1 MFKSSNETNS
11 QGIKKDSKNET
22 SVSVLILSYFVF
34 RSKTS
39 IVDRIGDK
47 FKILPIG
54 HNARFEKLAE
64 QWKKENNYDG
74 MIITQIFTPKE
85 DDIESLKK
93 CVNQLCCLAE
103 LKAKE
108 CKNVDIKV
116 FVPENSYC
124 SLNQIFTCYLFG
136 KLKPNQNEEIWRKI
150 LGDRIIFD
158 NKKIKVLD
166 YSKMPLEDVCLS
178 IKENDIGINRK
189 DNNCPTSNDAR
200 VAAVLCEYAYYLVR
214 GYNNLNPKGNRFLRK
229 ILLRDDSDKSRDQNT
244 TKEIEGISIVPN
256 NWKRKSLDK
265 NDENDKYAEKIIE
278 YLELADWDAISFDYD
293 IRSADDHCWVGLS
306 KQTKEDWKE
315 SISRKIVEALNKKFS
330 LIGNKGGLNT
340 WFGFSRNS
348 GFSSVIYVNEKS
360 RTVMYCTVGS
370 DLGMDL
376 FFNGDWTTTNLSQFL
391 TGLSPQY
398 QQSVT
403 NAKILD
409 DIITKIDMENENEK
423 PIKLLFIGHSLGGGL
438 ASNNA
443 IITSNRHAITF
454 NAAGLNWL
462 RVPISLIKNNPRQL
476 LHPFRRRERVHL
488 FVIKGEILD
497 VAQSILSPTPW
508 LLNSLNLDLPG
519 KARAYSSYK
528 TRKEIE
534 APYIDGKEPSSFSKH
549 ALINFMT
556 PSKKILEIEI

>member
-1 MFKSSNETNS
+1 MSKSSNETNS
-11 QGIKKDSKNET
+11 QEINKNSRNET
-22 SVSVLILSYFVF
+22 SISVLILAYFAF

-39 IVDRIGDK
+39 IIDRIGDK

-74 MIITQIFTPKE
+74 MIISQIFTPKE

-93 CVNQLCCLAE
+93 CVNQLYYLAE
-103 LKAKE
+103 QKAKAKE
-108 CKNVDIKV
+108 CKNVDIIV

-124 SLNQIFTCYLFG
+124 SLNRTFTRYLFG
-136 KLKPNQNEEIWRKI
+136 KLEPNQNEEIWRKF
-150 LGDRIIFD
+150 LGDRIIFND
-158 NKKIKVLD
+158 KKMKVLD
-166 YSKMPLEDVCLS
+166 YSEMPLEDVHLS
-178 IKENDIGINRK
+178 IVENDIEINPK
-189 DNNCPTSNDAR
+189 DKNCPTSNDAR

-214 GYNNLNPKGNRFLRK
+214 RYNNLNPKGNRIFRK
-229 ILLRDDSDKSRDQNT
+229 TLMRDISDKNRDENT
-244 TKEIEGISIVPN
+244 TKEIEELSIVPN
-256 NWKRKSLDK
+256 NWKENIEKKSSDK
-265 NDENDKYAEKIIE
+265 VDKYAEEIIKL
-278 YLELADWDAISFDYD
+278 LELEYWDAISFDYD
-293 IRSADDHCWVGLS
+293 RSANDNCWVGLS
-306 KQTKEDWKE
+306 NHTEINWED
-315 SISRKIVEALNKKFS
+315 SISKKIVDALNKKFS
-330 LIGNKGGLNT
+330 LIGNKGVLNT

-348 GFSSVIYVNEKS
+348 GFGSVIYVNEKS
-360 RTVMYCTVGS
+360 KTVMYCTVGS
-370 DLGMDL
+370 DFGVDL
-376 FFNGDWTTTNLSQFL
+376 FFNGDWTSTNISQFL
-391 TGLSPQY
+391 MGLSPQY

-409 DIITKIDMENENEK
+409 DIITKIEK
-423 PIKLLFIGHSLGGGL
+423 ESKIQIKLLFIGHSLGGGL

-462 RVPISLIKNNPRQL
+462 RVPISLMKNNPSQL

-497 VAQSILSPTPW
+497 AGQSILSPTPW

-534 APYIDGKEPSSFSKH
+534 APFIEGKEPSSLSKH
-549 ALINFMT
+549 SLVNFMT
-556 PSKKILEIEI
+556 PSRKILEIEI

>member
-11 QGIKKDSKNET
+11 QGINKYSKNET
-22 SVSVLILSYFVF
+22 LNPVLILAYFAF

-39 IVDRIGDK
+39 IIDRIVDK

-93 CVNQLCCLAE
+93 SVNQLYCLAE
-103 LKAKE
+103 QKAKE
-108 CKNVDIKV
+108 SNNVDIIV

-124 SLNQIFTCYLFG
+124 SLNLTFTRYLFG
-136 KLKPNQNEEIWRKI
+136 KLEPNQNEEIWRKI
-150 LGDRIIFD
+150 FGDRIIFN
-158 NKKIKVLD
+158 NKRIKVLD
-166 YSKMPLEDVCLS
+166 YSEMPLEDVHLS
-178 IKENDIGINRK
+178 IEENDTGINFK

-214 GYNNLNPKGNRFLRK
+214 RYNNLNPKGNRILRK
-229 ILLRDDSDKSRDQNT
+229 ALIRDISDKNRDENT
-244 TKEIEGISIVPN
+244 TKEIEELSIVPN
-256 NWKRKSLDK
+256 NWKENTEKKSSDK
-265 NDENDKYAEKIIE
+265 VDIYAEKIIK
-278 YLELADWDAISFDYD
+278 YLELDDWDAISFDYD
-293 IRSADDHCWVGLS
+293 IRSANADCWVGLS
-306 KQTKEDWKE
+306 KHTKKEWED

-330 LIGNKGGLNT
+330 LIGNKGILNT
-340 WFGFSRNS
+340 WFGFSKNS
-348 GFSSVIYVNEKS
+348 GFGSVIYVNEKS

-370 DLGMDL
+370 DFGVDL
-376 FFNGDWTTTNLSQFL
+376 FFNGDWTSTNISQFL
-391 TGLSPQY
+391 IGLSPQY

-409 DIITKIDMENENEK
+409 DIITKIERESGIQ
-423 PIKLLFIGHSLGGGL
+423 IKLLFIGHSLGGGL

-462 RVPISLIKNNPRQL
+462 RVPISLMKNNPKQL

-497 VAQSILSPTPW
+497 TGQSILSPTPW

-534 APYIDGKEPSSFSKH
+534 APFINGKEPSPLSKH
-549 ALINFMT
+549 SLINFMT